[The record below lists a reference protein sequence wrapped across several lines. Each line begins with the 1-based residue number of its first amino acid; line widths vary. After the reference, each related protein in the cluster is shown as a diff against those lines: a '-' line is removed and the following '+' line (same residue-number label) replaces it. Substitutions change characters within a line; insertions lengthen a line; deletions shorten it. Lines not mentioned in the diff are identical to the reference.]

1 MASLDV
7 PPLSGTLVRVE
18 PLSAAHVP
26 DLTEAAEENRGSYGF
41 TWVPRAADVAAYVR
55 EQQERVGLTPFAQ
68 IRLADGKAVGCTAY
82 WDLRTWADS
91 DRLRAIE
98 IGFTWLGA
106 SAQGTGINA
115 EAKLLLF
122 TYAFETLGVVR
133 VDLKT
138 DARNERSRRGDR
150 RDRRAVRGRAPQLVT
165 VVGPGG
171 GRQAPRLRPVLGD
184 RARVADGEVRA
195 CRPRRPGGR
204 AQVSVTRRPG
214 RFIVP
219 GGQYQVMMSTV
230 SRPACTAGSLSASS
244 LDRSID
250 PVR

>member
-1 MASLDV
+1 VASLDV

-26 DLTEAAEENRGSYGF
+26 DLAEAAEESRASYGF

-55 EQQERVGLTPFAQ
+55 EQQERFGLTPFAQ

-82 WDLRTWADS
+82 WDPRTWADS

-138 DARNERSRRGDR
+138 DARNERSRAAIAATGAQFEGVLRSWSPSWVPGEEGKL
-150 RDRRAVRGRAPQLVT
+150 RDSALFSVIEPEWPT
-165 VVGPGG
+165 VKS
-171 GRQAPRLRPVLGD
+171 ALA
-184 RARVADGEVRA
+184 ARVARA
-195 CRPRRPGGR
+195 AELR
-204 AQVSVTRRPG
+204 SV
-214 RFIVP
+214 
-219 GGQYQVMMSTV
+219 
-230 SRPACTAGSLSASS
+230 
-244 LDRSID
+244 
-250 PVR
+250 